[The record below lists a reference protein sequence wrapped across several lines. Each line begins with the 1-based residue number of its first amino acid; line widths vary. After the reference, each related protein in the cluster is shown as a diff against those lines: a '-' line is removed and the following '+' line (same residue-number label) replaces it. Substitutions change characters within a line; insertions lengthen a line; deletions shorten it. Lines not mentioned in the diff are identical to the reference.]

1 MADNYFK
8 GLRSEL
14 RPFIPIGCK
23 RVLEIGC
30 GEGGFRSYFAQDIEY
45 WGVEP
50 SLAAYNVAAQNLS
63 QVFNGTYDE
72 VKNLLPECY
81 FDLVVCN
88 DVIEHMPNHDKFFND
103 IKFKMT
109 QNSTMLISLPNVR
122 YLTNIYELLVK
133 KDWRYREA
141 GILDTTHLRFFTL
154 HSIKRT
160 MTEHGYII
168 QLAQGIN
175 QPLGMIKA
183 MIFFLTG
190 ILLGNDIKYPQFIL
204 LVKPKVE

>member
-1 MADNYFK
+1 M
-8 GLRSEL
+8 
-14 RPFIPIGCK
+14 
-23 RVLEIGC
+23 
-30 GEGGFRSYFAQDIEY
+30 
-45 WGVEP
+45 
-50 SLAAYNVAAQNLS
+50 
-63 QVFNGTYDE
+63 
-72 VKNLLPECY
+72 
-81 FDLVVCN
+81 
-88 DVIEHMPNHDKFFND
+88 
-103 IKFKMT
+103 
-109 QNSTMLISLPNVR
+109 
-122 YLTNIYELLVK
+122 VK